1 MSFSE
6 NNKKSVKEVEQLY
19 VDPWPGEC
27 SVLTRP
33 QEPKGEQW
41 AVFQTLVPACSC
53 CHFYCDGEI
62 QPLNPSNLET
72 FHISVLPLQILTVM
86 LFCTH
91 LSVSHVCHFSLHFL
105 SSISAFSTSGSE
117 LYSSSAALSGGDVGC
132 AQHCVCLHV
141 SCWVHPCSA
150 HVPAGVHICKQYTV
164 HATHVAV
171 CMFVC
176 RGCDPRAWWWW
187 ELYLGGE
194 RTTFLLGL
202 PASREWQMKQK
213 NRITCTDISPE
224 LESSHK
230 GGWRKE

>member
-19 VDPWPGEC
+19 ADPWPGEC

-132 AQHCVCLHV
+132 AQHCVFCMWAAGCIHVLHMFLQECTFVNSTQFMLHMWLCACLCV
-141 SCWVHPCSA
+141 
-150 HVPAGVHICKQYTV
+150 GVAI
-164 HATHVAV
+164 
-171 CMFVC
+171 
-176 RGCDPRAWWWW
+176 RGRGD
-187 ELYLGGE
+187 
-194 RTTFLLGL
+194 
-202 PASREWQMKQK
+202 
-213 NRITCTDISPE
+213 D
-224 LESSHK
+224 ESSI
-230 GGWRKE
+230 